1 LVTAAVILLTALVF
15 LYHVQLGP
23 LSAETFI
30 RRFGVVPA
38 RFSGPPVVTSMFV
51 HAHWL
56 QLVVNMLYLW
66 IFGHTVEDRLGHAR
80 FAAFYVLCGAT
91 AAIAPTAMSADS
103 TVPIVG
109 ASGAVGGVLGGYFS
123 LYPHSRVL
131 TLLPVPPGL
140 VEVPATVF
148 LAAWAIWQFL
158 AGPGAPAAA
167 ETTSHAAFAAH
178 AIGFITG
185 AVACRLLQPR
195 ERRRVE
201 WWD

>member
-1 LVTAAVILLTALVF
+1 LVTAVIILLTTLVF

-30 RRFGVVPA
+30 GRFGVVSA
-38 RFSGPPVVTSMFV
+38 RFSGPSVLTSMLV
-51 HAHWL
+51 HAHWF

-66 IFGHTVEDRLGHAR
+66 IFGQTVEDRLGHAR

-91 AAIAPTAMSADS
+91 AAIAHTAMSADS
-103 TVPIVG
+103 AVPIVG

-140 VEVPATVF
+140 VELPATVF
-148 LAAWAIWQFL
+148 LTAWAIWQFL
-158 AGPGAPAAA
+158 TGPGAPA
-167 ETTSHAAFAAH
+167 TTEGVSNVAFAAQ

-195 ERRRVE
+195 ERQRVE